1 MPSVVLPEAVPLPK
15 WQRPNKTKETLP
27 WADIKVIDMAKFD
40 KPGGKQEL
48 AEELRQA
55 VSFTRIIRPSY
66 PDG

>member
-1 MPSVVLPEAVPLPK
+1 MPSVVLPEAAGLPK

-40 KPGGKQEL
+40 NPGGKQEL

-55 VSFTRIIRPSY
+55 VSSIIIHHCR
-66 PDG
+66 DAV